1 MQTLDARHI
10 ELFLSEG
17 YKDGRWDYNLIGSHK
32 LQKNASAACGAI
44 FDLKH
49 HKESSSSGIL
59 NLKSWTGQP
68 DISQPKAVIAPHAV
82 AVHTRLRENE
92 GI

>member
-17 YKDGRWDYNLIGSHK
+17 YKDGSWDYNLIGSHK
-32 LQKNASAACGAI
+32 LQKDAGAACGAI

-49 HKESSSSGIL
+49 LEESSYSG
-59 NLKSWTGQP
+59 NFKSTLLLCYFTP
-68 DISQPKAVIAPHAV
+68 P
-82 AVHTRLRENE
+82 L
-92 GI
+92 

>member
-17 YKDGRWDYNLIGSHK
+17 YKDGSWDYNLIGSHK
-32 LQKNASAACGAI
+32 LQKDAGAACGAI

-49 HKESSSSGIL
+49 LKESSSSGNLNPNYTLMLLSSSIIL
-59 NLKSWTGQP
+59 HLIPFT
-68 DISQPKAVIAPHAV
+68 
-82 AVHTRLRENE
+82 
-92 GI
+92 

>member
-17 YKDGRWDYNLIGSHK
+17 YQNGSWEYELIGSHDVK
-32 LQKNASAACGAI
+32 KHVDGASGAI

-49 HKESSSSGIL
+49 LNDSPTSGNFFRCSL
-59 NLKSWTGQP
+59 PCYCSNNPKLVNVNL
-68 DISQPKAVIAPHAV
+68 I
-82 AVHTRLRENE
+82 N
-92 GI
+92 